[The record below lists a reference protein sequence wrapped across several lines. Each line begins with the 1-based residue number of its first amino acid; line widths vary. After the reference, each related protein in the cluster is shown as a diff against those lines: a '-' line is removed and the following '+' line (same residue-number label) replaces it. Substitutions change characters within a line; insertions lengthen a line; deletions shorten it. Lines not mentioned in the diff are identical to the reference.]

1 MQDRQ
6 ALLDKA
12 ASNPSGYVGNYEVCA
27 LHQPLLPDINCQ
39 LTFCVATCYS

>member
-27 LHQPLLPDINCQ
+27 LRQPLLSNTNRQ
-39 LTFCVATCYS
+39 